1 MKIKLKSNVEYEVKW
16 KHMNNTQNINRKM
29 DSNIHYN
36 NSSYT
41 ECEIINKNNPYILG
55 IGVAKVGKKEKNFN
69 KEIGRKISLKKALLA
84 IELDK
89 ETRAIFWEEYHKL
102 TNKLQRIK
110 WKN

>member
-1 MKIKLKSNVEYEVKW
+1 MKIKLESGIEYWVSW
-16 KHMNNTQNINRKM
+16 KHINNTQNINRKM
-29 DSNIHYN
+29 DFNIHYN

-55 IGVAKVGKKEKNFN
+55 TGVAKVGKKEKKFN

-84 IELDK
+84 IGLNK
-89 ETRAIFWEEYHKL
+89 ETRTLFWEEYHKL

-110 WKN
+110 